1 MPRVVFAL
9 PFRSN
14 VVSGGQKMI
23 YQAAGMLA
31 RHGVDTV
38 VWQRHGRPGWFAS
51 DAPHCHDRPPLAA
64 NDLVVL
70 PEDVP
75 ASAAL

>member
-31 RHGVDTV
+31 
-38 VWQRHGRPGWFAS
+38 
-51 DAPHCHDRPPLAA
+51 APRTPW
-64 NDLVVL
+64 LVRIRR
-70 PEDVP
+70 
-75 ASAAL
+75 AALP